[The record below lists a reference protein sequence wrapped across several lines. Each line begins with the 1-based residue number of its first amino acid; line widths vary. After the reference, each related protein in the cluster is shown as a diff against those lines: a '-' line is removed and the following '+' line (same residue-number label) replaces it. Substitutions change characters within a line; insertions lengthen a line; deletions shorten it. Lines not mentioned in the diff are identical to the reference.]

1 MGKCLASISYTMK
14 ADIYQPT
21 ITQDATGA
29 VIRTWAFEK
38 TIDCTA
44 RGILRKGVGDN
55 SVSISL
61 EEYIN
66 VFNSTLKLRSG
77 ISIPTDRRVVRV
89 RNSDAVIFLENQD
102 PASEG
107 GFQGSTIFEPRGST
121 PLTRFDGTVIEYETV
136 LVRQEIQKLAGT

>member
-1 MGKCLASISYTMK
+1 MQ

-29 VIRTWAFEK
+29 VVKTWTYEK
-38 TIDCTA
+38 TIECSA

-55 SVSISL
+55 SFSVSL
-61 EEYIN
+61 QDYLN
-66 VFNSTLKLRSG
+66 VFTSMLKIRSSSAISTAKR
-77 ISIPTDRRVVRV
+77 IVRV
-89 RNSDAVIFLENQD
+89 GNADGVIFLENQD

-121 PLTRFDGTVIEYETV
+121 PILNFDGSVIEYETV
-136 LVRQEIQKLAGT
+136 LVRQEIQRLVT